1 MWLHF
6 PHLKYKILSNLIIYI
21 YIVQVPSFF
30 LGIHW
35 SFHPCLLLLHLSSLV
50 KWNCRCYNF
59 QVQCRSKLQLVS
71 FILWHG
77 VFLLILLSYTT
88 CRMLTDV
95 DGLPNEVNGIQ
106 SGKSAYRNT
115 FQNFDSVALF
125 TKIKTYEFA
134 QDFICPKDFVP
145 WTRHTKD
152 TKNIMW
158 GTTAKWL
165 LVFYLGL

>member
-59 QVQCRSKLQLVS
+59 QVRCRSKLQLVF

-125 TKIKTYEFA
+125 TKKKLTNLRKTSNVRKILFLE
-134 QDFICPKDFVP
+134 
-145 WTRHTKD
+145 HD
-152 TKNIMW
+152 TQKILKTFC
-158 GTTAKWL
+158 G
-165 LVFYLGL
+165 VQPQSGY

>member
-6 PHLKYKILSNLIIYI
+6 PHLKFKILSNLIIYI

-59 QVQCRSKLQLVS
+59 QVRCRSKLQLVS

-125 TKIKTYEFA
+125 TKKKLTNLRKTSNVRKILFLE
-134 QDFICPKDFVP
+134 
-145 WTRHTKD
+145 HD
-152 TKNIMW
+152 TQKTLKTFC
-158 GTTAKWL
+158 G
-165 LVFYLGL
+165 VQPQSGY

>member
-59 QVQCRSKLQLVS
+59 QVRCRSKLQLVS

-106 SGKSAYRNT
+106 SGKSAYRYT

-125 TKIKTYEFA
+125 TKKKLTNLRKTSNVRKILFLE
-134 QDFICPKDFVP
+134 
-145 WTRHTKD
+145 HD
-152 TKNIMW
+152 TQKTLKTFF
-158 GTTAKWL
+158 G
-165 LVFYLGL
+165 VQPQSGY